1 MLWVYDS
8 GALYY
13 IYFLYLTGNIIESNF
28 KGMFQELV

>member
-13 IYFLYLTGNIIESNF
+13 IYFLYLTGNIIESDRISKACF
-28 KGMFQELV
+28 KN